1 MPRTAFIAAVL
12 VALCAVPAFA
22 DVYMHNPR
30 GSNDRNCERNV
41 NRRNG
46 NRLFDSQNNAKG
58 GYACPRAVGG
68 PIIMTPMM
76 YYYVGS
82 KLPIEWTAQHGCG
95 SNPKEICQAVIQY
108 ACEDTLDPTGKFRSG
123 SFVGA
128 PRDGTPTDAA
138 DDATDTIPATQEA
151 AVADTV
157 ANRRFGMH
165 ESIDFYNKCR
175 GRRRNLGLFTADQRV
190 RRRDARGT
198 RQNPNGNRRGLECP
212 EERDYYPYWHPT
224 PWIDVAVLVSYLDRC
239 PFLTANS
246 QNVRAYGECRAGPGM
261 EATMANLQGQGRW
274 YNNNHTC
281 VTNGH
286 EWVEYKVK
294 EGLSAPHC
302 AVGSFGRINHLGNV
316 PTSSA
321 VNQQDLDAIPHR
333 NNANRFIWTIPDHV
347 NDNCVLRLRYN
358 ISTAD
363 YLGWDMDGTPG
374 YNASYNKQP
383 PIQQDPYIDIGT
395 EEDEFVSLALNTN
408 QYGRTFQDRSYVF
421 SIKPDPRTQAQKDA
435 GVTIYN
441 LNVRGKRGNI
451 VQTYPAVEYDF
462 VPNDMNLNLNDMVHF
477 QWTGSDYNPR
487 RGCNDAE
494 GGPPDGNPNHN
505 SRADRSNLIEM
516 TDMDMNFP
524 RDVKTAAALQGK
536 TMFVDE
542 NGNPDMATV
551 MKMAFLDQKRN
562 LALTGRRCMTR
573 EELEAINNRNAR
585 ENSEFN
591 CAKINAAYTPY
602 FDGGLVT
609 MRAKGAFTYFSSRN
623 NNFSNRDQTGRICV
637 GVTCQEA
644 TATSPRGIDNTIDNG
659 GGPTIAQIYSA
670 PVITAAQVEEI
681 LAEETF
687 DFNAKDNDAFGDGE
701 EKDCE
706 EMRFSFDGIS
716 TGAAV
721 ALAFGMIAV
730 GALLT
735 LGTQYAVR
743 RYRENKELALNGSKL
758 GGDSDKLL
766 SRRAKP
772 APPTPSRSS
781 GAPKEVQM
789 RRSKRSAPPPI
800 PPRQNS

>member
-1 MPRTAFIAAVL
+1 M
-12 VALCAVPAFA
+12 
-22 DVYMHNPR
+22 
-30 GSNDRNCERNV
+30 
-41 NRRNG
+41 
-46 NRLFDSQNNAKG
+46 
-58 GYACPRAVGG
+58 
-68 PIIMTPMM
+68 
-76 YYYVGS
+76 
-82 KLPIEWTAQHGCG
+82 
-95 SNPKEICQAVIQY
+95 
-108 ACEDTLDPTGKFRSG
+108 
-123 SFVGA
+123 GA

-261 EATMANLQGQGRW
+261 ETTMANLQGQGRW

>member
-1 MPRTAFIAAVL
+1 MVSHTQFATV
-12 VALCAVPAFA
+12 VALLFCATLVSA

-41 NRRNG
+41 NRRNA

-68 PIIMTPMM
+68 PIIMTPKM

-82 KLPIEWTAQHGCG
+82 KLPIEWTSQHGCG
-95 SNPKEICQAVIQY
+95 SNPKEICQAIIQY
-108 ACEDTLDPTGKFRSG
+108 ACEDTLDPTQEFRSG
-123 SFVGA
+123 SYVGA

-138 DDATDTIPATQEA
+138 DDATDTIPATVEA
-151 AVADTV
+151 AKADTV

-165 ESIDFYNKCR
+165 ESIRFYNKCR
-175 GRRRNLGLFTADQRV
+175 TRSRNLGLFTADQRV

-224 PWIDVAVLVSYLDRC
+224 PWIDVAVLTSYLARC
-239 PFLTANS
+239 PYFQANS
-246 QNVRAYGECRAGPGM
+246 QNVKAVGECQPVNTGA
-261 EATMANLQGQGRW
+261 ADALKSQGRW

-281 VTNGH
+281 TINGH
-286 EWVEYKVK
+286 NWVEYKVQ
-294 EGLSAPHC
+294 EGLDEPYC

-316 PTSSA
+316 PEANAPTQA
-321 VNQQDLDAIPHR
+321 DLNAIPQR
-333 NNANRFIWTIPDHV
+333 NNANRYIWTIPDHV

-363 YLGWDMDGTPG
+363 YMAWELDGTPG

-383 PIQQDPYIDIGT
+383 PIQQDPFIDIGDD
-395 EEDEFVSLALNTN
+395 EDEFVSLALNTN

-421 SIKPDPRTQAQKDA
+421 AIKPDPRTDAQKAADI
-435 GVTIYN
+435 TIYN

-462 VPNDMNLNLNDMVHF
+462 VPNDLNINVGDLVHF

-516 TDMDMNFP
+516 TGMDMNMP
-524 RDVKTAAALQGK
+524 RDITTSAALQGK
-536 TMFVDE
+536 TMFEDE
-542 NGNPDMATV
+542 NGNPDMDTI
-551 MKMAFLDQKRN
+551 MRLAFLDQKRN

-573 EELEAINNRNAR
+573 EELQAINNKNAR
-585 ENSEFN
+585 ENSPFN

-637 GVTCQEA
+637 GVTCQDGGPT
-644 TATSPRGIDNTIDNG
+644 TARGIDNTIDNG
-659 GGPTIAQIYSA
+659 DGPVQGQIELA
-670 PVITAAQVEEI
+670 PVITEAQVENI
-681 LAEETF
+681 LADETF
-687 DFNAKDNDAFGDGE
+687 ALNGKDNDAFGDGE
-701 EKDCE
+701 EEDCE
-706 EMRFSFDGIS
+706 EMRWELDGIS

-721 ALAFGMIAV
+721 ALAFGMIV
-730 GALLT
+730 LGVVLT
-735 LGTQYAVR
+735 LAGQYAMR
-743 RYRENKELALNGSKL
+743 RYNENKEAALTGSYSNSNDKRKL
-758 GGDSDKLL
+758 VHRTPRSTEMAQ
-766 SRRAKP
+766 S
-772 APPTPSRSS
+772 APRPTP
-781 GAPKEVQM
+781 
-789 RRSKRSAPPPI
+789 RRGGPPPI
-800 PPRQNS
+800 PPRQGI